1 MRSTISQNEQMVKR
15 NHQKW
20 TSINGKLD
28 FAQNHLKKSFDMQ
41 NEIYKLK

>member
-1 MRSTISQNEQMVKR
+1 MKSTVSQNEQMVKR

-28 FAQNHLKKSFDMQ
+28 FAQGSVKKAFDMQ
-41 NEIYKLK
+41 N